1 MSGPQSDLRVGL
13 PIQTTTNGKI
23 KFHEPLRLCVLI
35 EAPRKQIL
43 DIINRNTSLKS
54 LCENEWVRF
63 FSIETLNSIE
73 VFVYKPSNGWEIL
86 NEDEYL
92 T

>member
-1 MSGPQSDLRVGL
+1 MGL
-13 PIQTTTNGKI
+13 PIQPTTSGKI
-23 KFHEPLRLCVLI
+23 NFHEPLRLCVLI

-43 DIINRNTSLKS
+43 DVIKRNTSLKL

-63 FSIETLNSIE
+63 FSIETINSIE
-73 VFVYKPSNGWEIL
+73 VFAYKPTIGWEML
-86 NEDEYL
+86 KEDEYL